1 MGLIVYIVSDFLH
14 ILKFLIVCDRIL
26 MLKRNENKYHDYS
39 IIICLTILFSFF
51 IYYTREINVE
61 IAIFAYLIFV
71 CVSLNIIYAEK
82 RQKICLISIWLMF
95 LVTMFDM
102 MSTVLIDL
110 ILSIINVEYPYLSKI
125 LVQLVTVGFA
135 AIVGTVLGKK
145 NGRGIYGV
153 SNMYLVCFTLLTA
166 VNSFVLSVLE
176 KIILSSIYVN
186 KKMILGLALIII
198 VLGAFFQMAM
208 LLILIV
214 SRDLHKEKELL
225 MEKYLNEQIEHYEYL
240 ELREQ
245 ETRKFRHD
253 IRSHIY
259 VLRSLYEN
267 QEYDKFDEY
276 LEKIN
281 GRIDAFGN
289 KISVN
294 NSIVDAVLNK
304 YLVEAEQ
311 KRVHLDVKGH
321 FPTECSISAFDL
333 CTIVSNLLSNAIE
346 AAHRCGGKLVQ
357 IAFRYNER
365 EIMISVENDYDGVIL
380 YEEGV
385 MKTRK
390 DDRNSHGFG
399 LESIE
404 ECLKRNG
411 GYMDIQTENFK
422 FKTMLLLRDSNE
434 EAV

>member
-1 MGLIVYIVSDFLH
+1 MELVVYIISDFLH
-14 ILKFLIVCDRIL
+14 ILKFLIACDWIL
-26 MLKRNENKYHDYS
+26 MLKKKENKYQK
-39 IIICLTILFSFF
+39 IGIVFLTILFSSL
-51 IYYTREINVE
+51 IYYTRRYSADIMILE
-61 IAIFAYLIFV
+61 YLIFV
-71 CVSLNIIYAEK
+71 CVFLNYIYNEK
-82 RQKICLISIWLMF
+82 IFKICLISVWLLL
-95 LVTMFDM
+95 LVTMFDG
-102 MSTVLIDL
+102 MSSVLVDL
-110 ILSIINVEYPYLSKI
+110 IFSIINVKYLYLHKI
-125 LVQLVTVGFA
+125 LSQLYTLGFVI
-135 AIVGTVLGKK
+135 IVSFLLKQK
-145 NGRGIYGV
+145 NGRGIYGIQ
-153 SNMYLVCFTLLTA
+153 NRYLVYFTLMTIVDTFVVLALMNVVINNLQTERK
-166 VNSFVLSVLE
+166 FVLVLAFVV
-176 KIILSSIYVN
+176 IILGI
-186 KKMILGLALIII
+186 
-198 VLGAFFQMAM
+198 FFQMAM

-214 SRDLHKEKELL
+214 SRDIHKEKEML

-259 VLRSLYEN
+259 VLRSLYKN

-276 LEKIN
+276 LEKID

-346 AAHRCGGKLVQ
+346 AAHRCGGGLVQ
-357 IAFRYNER
+357 ISFRYNER

-390 DDRNSHGFG
+390 DDQNSHGFG
-399 LESIE
+399 LESIG

-422 FKTMLLLRDSNE
+422 FKTMLLLKDGNE
-434 EAV
+434 EVL